1 MSAFIGGGRRDD
13 GMTEYR
19 IDDLARAAG
28 TTVRHIRGFQERGLL
43 PPPRMRG
50 RVGYYDDSHLARIDL
65 VGRLKERGYTLT
77 SIAELL
83 SAWERGHDL
92 GDLLGLE
99 RVIHDPWPDETPVR
113 MTLPEVVRRYYP
125 DTPDEALAG
134 GRPEDFPMLR
144 RAEEL
149 EFIRWTGDRYEVPSP
164 RLFEV
169 GAEMVAAGIRL
180 GAVFEIAGEL
190 RRDVDAIARRFV
202 GLTVDHLGLD
212 GAVCGV
218 SRQDFGEIAELIRRL
233 RPLGVQSV
241 QGLLARSLHAEIQA
255 EFARQVERVGL
266 SAQAYGGAAPDAPT
280 TNGY

>member
-1 MSAFIGGGRRDD
+1 
-13 GMTEYR
+13 MTEYR

-83 SAWERGHDL
+83 AAWERGHDL

-99 RVIHDPWPDETPVR
+99 RVVHDPWPDETPVR

-134 GRPEDFPMLR
+134 RRPEDFPMLR

-180 GAVFEIAGEL
+180 NAVFEIAGEL

-202 GLTVDHLGLD
+202 GLTVDHLGLED
-212 GAVCGV
+212 AACGA
-218 SRQDFGEIAELIRRL
+218 STRDFGEIAELIRRL
-233 RPLGVQSV
+233 RPLGVRSV

-255 EFARQVERVGL
+255 EFTRQVERVGL
-266 SAQAYGGAAPDAPT
+266 SARAYGGGAAPGAPAAD
-280 TNGY
+280 G